1 LRTFQGESG
10 MQSTRLG
17 IAALAV
23 SLLGVYSAA
32 ESQVLSEVQ
41 TSDLRLLYFH
51 PTETYLVPRVIQTF
65 HGSLERQ
72 RSILGYEPTEKTTIL
87 LKDFSDYGNAGASA
101 VPANAV
107 IVDIAPIPLTFETTA
122 PAERM
127 YTLMNHEMVHIST
140 TDQPA
145 ASDIRYRRLLG
156 GKVLP
161 VAEHPETILYQYLT
175 APRKSSPR
183 WYLEGIAVFM
193 ETWMAGGLGRAQG
206 PYDEMKFRSMVR
218 DGAHF
223 YDPLGLVAEG
233 VAVDF
238 QVGANAYLYGG
249 RFMSYLAFSRSPDML
264 IEWIKRTDDSE
275 RSYAREFERVFG
287 LPLDDAWQE
296 WIAWEHDF
304 QRQNLG
310 KLRQFPI
317 TPHEDLADSGL
328 GSVSR
333 AYYDPQRNSLV
344 AGIRYPGVVA
354 HVGEYSLDTKQVRHL
369 EDIKV
374 PMVYRV
380 TSLAYDPATETAFY
394 TADNYAYRDLMS
406 VDVNTGKARMLL
418 HDARIGEI
426 VFNAADRSIWGIRH
440 LNGYVS
446 LVRIPYPYEE
456 WNLVHSFSYGT
467 LAYDLDISPD
477 GTLLSG
483 SFGDIQGNQSIRTYR
498 LADLLDER
506 VEPVHEFDFGLAVPE
521 GFVFSPDGRFLF
533 GSSYYTGV
541 SNIFRYELETGELD
555 AVSNSE
561 TGLFRP
567 IPLDNETLIAFRYSG
582 DGLRPTRLVAEP
594 VEDVAAVTFLG
605 TETIRKHPQLKDWQV
620 HTGSEVSAE
629 SLIVSEGKY
638 VPAKNLGLESVFPV
652 VLGYKD
658 SVSLGV
664 KANFSDPIRLDTFG
678 AAVSYSLDSD
688 LPGEERPNIA
698 LDYRHS
704 VVSDTPL
711 SGVWRLGARLNYA
724 DFYDL
729 FGPTKQSR
737 KGYRFLA
744 GYDKTLIYDK
754 PRKLEIS
761 TELNHY
767 ADIDALPRYQDVPAS
782 IDKLTSFDARL
793 GYSHVR
799 RSLGAVDDEK
809 GIEWNFATS
818 INHVDR
824 DTIPKIGGNFDFGF
838 ALPMRNSSIWFR
850 NAAGAA
856 FGEQTDEFAN
866 FYFGG
871 FGNNYVDRGIVKRYR
886 EFYAFPGFELNAIPG
901 RNFYRGMLEWNL
913 PPLRFSRV
921 GTPRFYLS
929 NIRPAIFASS
939 LHTNIDDSAAR
950 IDAAN
955 FGTQFDL
962 QFTVNARYDMTLSI
976 GYAAGYLEGSRNDD
990 EFMVSLKIL

>member
-1 LRTFQGESG
+1 MQLPRLRA
-10 MQSTRLG
+10 
-17 IAALAV
+17 AALAIL
-23 SLLGVYSAA
+23 LLGTPPVVD
-32 ESQVLSEVQ
+32 SQVLSSVE
-41 TSDLRLLYFH
+41 TADLRLLYFD

-65 HGSLERQ
+65 HASLDRQ
-72 RSILGYEPTEKTTIL
+72 RSILGYESTAKTTIL

-101 VPANAV
+101 VPWNTV

-127 YTLMNHEMVHIST
+127 YTLVNHEMVHVAT

-145 ASDIRYRRLLG
+145 AQDIRYRRLFG

-161 VAEHPETILYQYLT
+161 VAEHPETIFYQYLT

-206 PYDEMKFRSMVR
+206 PYDEMMFRSMVR

-233 VAVDF
+233 VEVDF

-249 RFMSYLAFSRSPDML
+249 RFMTYLAYSRSPEML
-264 IEWIKRTDDSE
+264 IEWVKRTDDSK

-287 LPLDDAWQE
+287 LQLDEAWQE
-296 WIAWEHDF
+296 WIEWEHEF
-304 QRQNLG
+304 QRQNLEA
-310 KLRQFPI
+310 LRQFPI
-317 TPHEDLADSGL
+317 TGHDDLADRGL

-333 AYYDPQRNSLV
+333 AFYDPERNSLI
-344 AGIRYPGVVA
+344 AGIRYPGTVA
-354 HVGEYSLDTKQVRHL
+354 HVGEYSLEARQVRHL

-380 TSLAYDPATETAFY
+380 ASLAYDPDSETAFY
-394 TADNYAYRDLMS
+394 TADNYAYRDLMA
-406 VDVNTGKARMLL
+406 VDVNTGKSRMLL
-418 HDARIGEI
+418 HDARIGEL
-426 VFNAADRSIWGIRH
+426 VFNRADRSIWGIRH

-446 LVRIPYPYEE
+446 LVRIPYPYDE

-467 LAYDLDISPD
+467 IAYDLDISPD
-477 GTLLSG
+477 GRLLSG
-483 SFGDIQGNQSIRTYR
+483 SFGDIQGNQSLKVYR
-498 LADLLDER
+498 LDDLLDDR
-506 VEPVHEFDFGLAVPE
+506 IEPVDEFDFGLAVPE
-521 GFVFSPDGRFLF
+521 GFVFSPDGRYLF

-541 SNIFRYELETGELD
+541 SNIFRYELDTGELE

-567 IPLDNETLIAFRYSG
+567 IPLNNETLIAFRYSG
-582 DGLRPTRLVAEP
+582 DGLRPTKIVAEP
-594 VEDVAAVTFLG
+594 IKDIAAVTFLG
-605 TETIRKHPQLKDWQV
+605 TETIKKHPQLKDWQV
-620 HTGSEVSAE
+620 DAGDVPAE
-629 SLIVSEGKY
+629 SLIIAEGKY
-638 VPAKNLGLESVFPV
+638 VPAKNLGLESIFPV
-652 VLGYKD
+652 LLGYKD
-658 SVSLGV
+658 SVSVGL
-664 KANFSDPIRLDTFG
+664 KANFSDPVRLDTFG
-678 AAVSYSLDSD
+678 VSASYSVDSD
-688 LPGEERPNIA
+688 LPADERPNIA

-704 VVSDTPL
+704 VVSNTPL

-737 KGYRFLA
+737 KGYRYLV

-767 ADIDALPRYQDVPAS
+767 ADIDALPRYQDISAS

-793 GYSHVR
+793 NFSHVR

-809 GIEWNFATS
+809 GIEWSVGTLVNY
-818 INHVDR
+818 VDR

-838 ALPMRNSSIWFR
+838 ALPIRNSSIWFR
-850 NAAGAA
+850 NAAGVA
-856 FGEQTDEFAN
+856 FGEQLDEFAN

-871 FGNNYVDRGIVKRYR
+871 FGNNYVDRGLVKRYR

-901 RNFYRGMLEWNL
+901 RNFYRGMVEWNL
-913 PPLRFSRV
+913 PPMRFSRV

-929 NIRPAIFASS
+929 HIRPAVFASS
-939 LHTNIDDSAAR
+939 LVTNVDDSTLR

-955 FGTQFDL
+955 VGMQLDL
-962 QFTVNARYDMTLSI
+962 QFTVNTRYDMTLSF
-976 GYAAGYLEGSRNDD
+976 GYATGYLDGSREDE

>member
-1 LRTFQGESG
+1 
-10 MQSTRLG
+10 MQLTRFGAAILIGLLFG
-17 IAALAV
+17 ISPAAD
-23 SLLGVYSAA
+23 
-32 ESQVLSEVQ
+32 SQVLSSIE

-72 RSILGYEPTEKTTIL
+72 RSILGYEPTSKTTIL

-101 VPANAV
+101 VPRNSV

-127 YTLMNHEMVHIST
+127 YTLMNHEMVHVAT

-145 ASDIRYRRLLG
+145 ASDVRFRKWFG

-161 VAEHPETILYQYLT
+161 VAEHPETIFYQYLT

-218 DGAHF
+218 DGGHF

-233 VAVDF
+233 VKVDF

-249 RFMSYLAFSRSPDML
+249 RFMSYLAYSRSPEML
-264 IEWIKRTDDSE
+264 IEWIKRTDESE
-275 RSYAREFERVFG
+275 RSYAKEFERVFG

-296 WIAWEHDF
+296 WIDWEHEF
-304 QRQNLG
+304 QRSNLEA
-310 KLRQFPI
+310 LRQFTI
-317 TPHEDLADSGL
+317 TPHEDLADAGL

-333 AYYDPQRNSLV
+333 AYYDPERNSLI

-354 HVGEYSLDTKQVRHL
+354 HVGEYSLDTKQIRHL
-369 EDIKV
+369 DDIKV

-380 TSLAYDPATETAFY
+380 SSVAYDPHTETAFY
-394 TADNYAYRDLMS
+394 TADNYAYRDLMT
-406 VDVNTGKARMLL
+406 VDVNTRKTRMLL

-426 VFNAADRSIWGIRH
+426 VFNPADRSIWGIRH
-440 LNGYVS
+440 LNGYVA
-446 LVRIPYPYEE
+446 LVRIPHPYEE
-456 WNLVHSFSYGT
+456 WNLVHSFPYGT
-467 LAYDLDISPD
+467 IAYDLDISPD
-477 GTLLSG
+477 GRLLSG
-483 SFGDIQGNQSIRTYR
+483 SFGDIQGNQSIKVYR
-498 LADLLDER
+498 LDDLIDER
-506 VEPVHEFDFGLAVPE
+506 VEPVHTFDFGLAVPE

-541 SNIFRYELETGELD
+541 SNIFRYELETGELE

-567 IPLDNETLIAFRYSG
+567 IPLDNETLIAFRFSG
-582 DGLRPTRLVAEP
+582 DGLVPAKIVGEP
-594 VEDVAAVTFLG
+594 VEDVASVTFLG
-605 TETIRKHPQLKDWQV
+605 TETIKRHPQLKDWQV
-620 HTGSEVSAE
+620 DAGGDVPAE
-629 SLIVSEGKY
+629 SLVVAEGHY
-638 VPAKNLGLESVFPV
+638 VPAKNMDLESIFPV

-658 SVSLGV
+658 SVSVGV
-664 KANFSDPIRLDTFG
+664 KANFSDPIRFDTLG
-678 AAVSYSLDSD
+678 VSASYSIDSD
-688 LPGEERPNIA
+688 LPTDERPNIA
-698 LDYRHS
+698 IDYRHS
-704 VVSDTPL
+704 IVSNSPL

-737 KGYRFLA
+737 KGSRFLV

-754 PRKLEIS
+754 PRKLELS

-767 ADIDALPRYQDVPAS
+767 SDIDALPRYQDIQAS

-793 GYSHVR
+793 GFSHAR

-809 GIEWNFATS
+809 GIKWNIATS
-818 INHVDR
+818 INYVDN
-824 DTIPKIGGNFDFGF
+824 DVIPKIGGNFDLGF
-838 ALPMRNSSIWFR
+838 ALPIRNSSVWFR
-850 NAAGAA
+850 NAAGIA
-856 FGEQTDEFAN
+856 FGDQLDEFAN
-866 FYFGG
+866 FFFGG
-871 FGNNYVDRGIVKRYR
+871 FGNNYVDRGVVKRYR

-913 PPLRFSRV
+913 PPLRFSRA

-929 NIRPAIFASS
+929 YIRPAIFASS
-939 LHTNIDDSAAR
+939 LITNIDDSALR
-950 IDAAN
+950 IDAASV
-955 FGTQFDL
+955 GTQLDL
-962 QFTVNARYDMTLSI
+962 QFTVNSRYDMTLSF
-976 GYAAGYLEGSRNDD
+976 GYATGYLEGSREDD